1 MNRIVLLFALLIT
14 SQLQAQEADYRRVIV
29 TAVPFLNIAAD
40 ARAAALGD
48 MGVATS
54 ADVYSLQWN
63 PAKTVFNEKE
73 QEIAFSYNPYLE
85 NIVTDIALL
94 NLSYFKKIDERSAFG
109 LGMRYFTLGEIELR
123 QYASDPGSVAKP
135 NEIAIDGSYSLKLDP
150 NFSMGVS
157 GRYIRSNLKIPQ
169 TTSVDTRAAS
179 SFAVDVSGYYVGD
192 LKDKGTYDGRYRWGF
207 NISNLGPKVTYDI
220 TGERFFIP
228 TNLRLGIGYDYVY
241 SENSV
246 LALTFE
252 TTKLLVPTPKDF
264 NNNGQLDAL
273 DFETYQDIPY
283 FEGALNSFFDAPDG
297 FSEELKEVTW
307 AISAEYTYSKRFSM
321 RMGYF
326 SENLDKGSKR
336 FMSLGAGF
344 VLDQFTLDLSYL
356 VSNAPVLNPL
366 QNAMRFSVRFNLI

>member
-1 MNRIVLLFALLIT
+1 MRKQLLLLFILFSIVT
-14 SQLQAQEADYRRVIV
+14 QAQEEQRRVIV

-94 NLSYFKKIDERSAFG
+94 NLSYFKKLDERSAFG

-135 NEIAIDGSYSLKLDP
+135 NEIAIDGSYSLKLNP

-157 GRYIRSNLKIPQ
+157 GRYIRSNLRIPQ
-169 TTSVDTRAAS
+169 TTAVDTRAAS
-179 SFAVDVSGYYVGD
+179 SFAVDVSGYYMGD
-192 LKDKGTYDGRYRWGF
+192 LQDKGTYDGRYRWGF
-207 NISNLGPKVTYDI
+207 NISNLGPKVTYDL
-220 TGERFFIP
+220 TGERYFIP
-228 TNLRLGIGYDYVY
+228 TNLRLGMGYDYIY

-252 TTKLLVPTPKDF
+252 ATKLLVPTPKDF

-326 SENLDKGSKR
+326 SENFDKGSKR

>member
-1 MNRIVLLFALLIT
+1 MRKQLLLLLVLFSIIT
-14 SQLQAQEADYRRVIV
+14 YAQEEQRRVIV

-94 NLSYFKKIDERSAFG
+94 NLSYFKKLDERSAFG

-135 NEIAIDGSYSLKLDP
+135 NEIAIDGSYSLKLNP

-157 GRYIRSNLKIPQ
+157 GRYIRSNLRIPQ
-169 TTSVDTRAAS
+169 TTAVDTRAAS
-179 SFAVDVSGYYVGD
+179 SFAVDVSGYYMGD
-192 LKDKGTYDGRYRWGF
+192 LQDMGTYDGRYRWGF
-207 NISNLGPKVTYDI
+207 NISNLGPKVTYDL
-220 TGERFFIP
+220 TGERYFIP
-228 TNLRLGIGYDYVY
+228 TNLRLGMGYDYVY
-241 SENSV
+241 TENSV

-252 TTKLLVPTPKDF
+252 ATKLLVPTPKDF

-326 SENLDKGSKR
+326 SENFDKGSKR

>member
-1 MNRIVLLFALLIT
+1 MRKHLLLLLVLFSIIT
-14 SQLQAQEADYRRVIV
+14 HAQEEQRRVIV

-40 ARAAALGD
+40 ARAAALAD

-94 NLSYFKKIDERSAFG
+94 NLSYFKKLDERSAFG

-135 NEIAIDGSYSLKLDP
+135 NEIAIDGSYSLKLNP

-157 GRYIRSNLKIPQ
+157 GRYIRSNLRIPQ
-169 TTSVDTRAAS
+169 TTAVDTRAAS
-179 SFAVDVSGYYVGD
+179 SFAVDVSGYYMGD

-207 NISNLGPKVTYDI
+207 NISNLGPKVTYDL
-220 TGERFFIP
+220 TGEHYFIP
-228 TNLRLGIGYDYVY
+228 TNLRFGIGYDYVY

-252 TTKLLVPTPKDF
+252 ATKLLVPTPKDF

-326 SENLDKGSKR
+326 SENFDKGSKR

>member
-1 MNRIVLLFALLIT
+1 MKKQLLLLFILFSIVT
-14 SQLQAQEADYRRVIV
+14 QAQEEQRRVIV

-54 ADVYSLQWN
+54 ADVYSMQWN

-94 NLSYFKKIDERSAFG
+94 NLSYFNKLDERSAFG

-135 NEIAIDGSYSLKLDP
+135 NEIAVDGSYSLKLDP

-157 GRYIRSNLKIPQ
+157 GRYIRSNLRIPQ
-169 TTSVDTRAAS
+169 TTTVDTRAAS
-179 SFAVDVSGYYVGD
+179 SFAVDVSGYYISD
-192 LKDKGTYDGRYRWGF
+192 LKDKGTYEGRYRWGF

-307 AISAEYTYSKRFSM
+307 AVSAEYTYSKRFSM

-366 QNAMRFSVRFNLI
+366 QNAIRFSVRFNLI

>member
-1 MNRIVLLFALLIT
+1 MKRIILLILLVFST
-14 SQLQAQEADYRRVIV
+14 HLKAQEDYRRVIV
-29 TAVPFLNIAAD
+29 TAVPFLNIAGD

-54 ADVYSLQWN
+54 ADVFSMQWN

-94 NLSYFKKIDERSAFG
+94 NLSYFKKIDERSAYGF
-109 LGMRYFTLGEIELR
+109 GMRYFTLGEIELR
-123 QYASDPGSVAKP
+123 QYASDPGSLAKP
-135 NEIAIDGSYSLKLDP
+135 NEIAIDGSYALKLDP

-169 TTSVDTRAAS
+169 TTTVDTRAAS
-179 SFAVDVSGYYVGD
+179 SFAVDVSGYYIGD

-207 NISNLGPKVTYDI
+207 NIANLGPKITYDI
-220 TGERFFIP
+220 TGEKYFIP
-228 TNLRLGIGYDYVY
+228 TTLRLGVGYDYVY
-241 SENSV
+241 TEDSV

-252 TTKLLVPTPKDF
+252 TSKLLVPTPKDF
-264 NNNGQLDAL
+264 NGNGQLDAL
-273 DFETYQDIPY
+273 DFEKYQEIPY
-283 FEGALNSFFDAPDG
+283 FEGALNSFFDAPNG
-297 FSEELKEVTW
+297 LSEELKEITW
-307 AISAEYTYSKRFSM
+307 SLSAEYTYAKRFSM

-326 SENLDKGSKR
+326 SENLEKGSKR
-336 FMSLGAGF
+336 FLSLGAGF
-344 VLDQFTLDLSYL
+344 VLDKFTLDLSYL

-366 QNAMRFSVRFNLI
+366 QNAIRFSVRFNLI

>member
-1 MNRIVLLFALLIT
+1 MRKQLLLLLVLFSIIT
-14 SQLQAQEADYRRVIV
+14 HAQEEQRRVIV

-40 ARAAALGD
+40 ARAAALAD

-94 NLSYFKKIDERSAFG
+94 NLSYFKKLDERSAFG

-135 NEIAIDGSYSLKLDP
+135 NEIAIDGSYSLKLNP

-157 GRYIRSNLKIPQ
+157 GRYIRSNLRIPQ
-169 TTSVDTRAAS
+169 TTAVDTRAAS
-179 SFAVDVSGYYVGD
+179 SFAVDVSGYYMGD
-192 LKDKGTYDGRYRWGF
+192 LQDKGTYDGRYRWGF
-207 NISNLGPKVTYDI
+207 NISNLGPKVTYDL
-220 TGERFFIP
+220 TGEHYFIP
-228 TNLRLGIGYDYVY
+228 TNLRFGIGYDYVY

-252 TTKLLVPTPKDF
+252 ATKLLVPTPKDF

-326 SENLDKGSKR
+326 SENFDKGSKR